1 MASGTQRQNYTASD
15 VILLLPK
22 FGDLD
27 SDIRFMSLVDLCNIL
42 NAGPPTLLQNDYNTT
57 AKVIDCLLKSLDDTN
72 GDVQSQALKSI
83 GPLGLKAPPEIL
95 CPFMEKL
102 TNLETTK
109 SLDSSIPA
117 TATRTLVVSF
127 PRPVTGIEPSKPA
140 RDAYSAI
147 SKVLIPRL
155 LGYLVIP
162 HGIKGLPEPP
172 RGLLEID
179 PEKGT
184 NVDAVDLL
192 YETVRCFGP
201 MLQDVEKQALQ
212 KRLTEI
218 LDDDHT
224 GNIVKKKVVTVISIL
239 ALYFSDNLLNKFIS
253 TTTDRFQDPD
263 STPEKRRLLISM
275 LGSVARSIP
284 RRLGPYIQ
292 HLASYVL
299 HPLSR
304 DYPNSDFEDFDE
316 DGAGNQAMEDV
327 KEAALITLEDFLASC
342 SNEMRPFTSEA
353 LDAGLRYVV
362 YDPSTALDDEDEE
375 MDEMQSDDGEVNDEF
390 GLEDEDF
397 EEDAAMSE
405 GDDSSWK
412 IRRCAAKV
420 LYTLISTRGSGDLLE
435 NGTLYERVAPILIK
449 CFKEREES
457 VRLEILS
464 TLAALVR
471 KTGEAGSAMT
481 ASHDDEGYASGSQIA
496 NSRKRRRGG
505 SDASMFDTKVPMLSR
520 DMVSPTESPS
530 PTSGPCADLARL
542 SSSIVRGVVKLLK
555 QSSIVTKQA
564 TVTLLKDFV
573 LVQHGG
579 LTEHLGQIIDPLMDA
594 TRSSSTSFG
603 VHGIISSGGAA
614 SATGNPLRIEA
625 LELLR
630 AICDTHATR
639 YLGPY
644 MARIVPGMLL
654 AVNDKYP
661 KVSGEAI
668 SVAESVVKSI
678 TPPRSSG
685 SEGQLQIYLENIFD
699 TVLDVVR
706 ANETDLEVRQSAIH
720 TLGTTLARSSGSNTS
735 KLLPAAKRSQGMDV
749 LQERLKNETT
759 RVSAIQAIDS
769 IVQSSMYKEELRP
782 TWVQGISLELAGQL
796 RKSDRNLRA
805 SSLVALKHLTGN
817 PAALECLDNKTTES
831 VAELVLP
838 VIEVDSLGLL
848 GLAMSVTADLAKL
861 RPREVVENDLNR
873 ALCAIVVTPLTGTTL
888 EGFLGLVEAIGTSGA
903 GQPLMHMLLRD
914 VGVSGD
920 PGIVGSA
927 IGTLLVSGGSSVLV
941 SITDIMKELRHAQ
954 DDQRK
959 CLALSILGEASLR
972 LKQSSPLQPKDF
984 LEHFNSKSDQV
995 PRAAAVALG
1004 RAGAGNSTV
1013 YLPIIL
1019 EGMENSEDMQLL
1031 LLHSVKEIL
1040 QYANK
1045 SSIDLNSYTAE
1056 IWKKL
1061 MKISE
1066 SEDNKAIGAECVGR
1080 LISIEPKRY
1089 LPSLQE
1095 YLQDPAPSVRGMAI
1109 QALRFAL
1116 TDADETFDEV
1126 LKPLLTQMLSTML
1139 NDAELEN
1146 RRLALITLN
1155 AATQNKA
1162 NLVLPHLSQ
1171 LLPLVM
1177 KESEL
1182 NPTLVREVQ
1191 MGPFKHKV
1199 DDGLEIRKSAYETL
1213 HALMETAFPRMS
1225 ASDLFDRVVAG
1236 LQDDHEI
1243 RMLCNLML
1251 TKLTVLDPE
1260 ETLRRLDSIA
1270 ERYQG
1275 ILSIKLK
1282 DNAVKQDVEK
1292 AQEANVDVLRVT
1304 VRLQTAFQGS
1314 LSSTGHTSA
1323 QIWKA
1328 YREWVGKEFKTQ
1340 LQAAES
1346 SVKFQ
1351 R

>member
-15 VILLLPK
+15 VMLLLPK

-83 GPLGLKAPPEIL
+83 GPLASKAPPEII
-95 CPFMEKL
+95 CPFIEKL

-127 PRPVTGIEPSKPA
+127 ARPVSGIEPSKPA

-155 LGYLVIP
+155 LGYIVIP
-162 HGIKGLPEPP
+162 HGIRGLPDPP

-179 PEKGT
+179 SEKGT

-192 YETVRCFGP
+192 HETVRCFGP

-212 KRLTEI
+212 KRLNEI

-224 GNIVKKKVVTVISIL
+224 GNVVKKKVVTVISIL
-239 ALYFSDNLLNKFIS
+239 AVYFSDALLNTFIS
-253 TTTDRFQDPD
+253 NTTERFRDPNLA
-263 STPEKRRLLISM
+263 PEKTRLLISM

-292 HLASYVL
+292 HLAPDIL
-299 HPLSR
+299 APLSR
-304 DYPNSDFEDFDE
+304 DYQDEDSEDIDE
-316 DGAGNQAMEDV
+316 DGVVNQAMEDV

-342 SNEMRPFTSEA
+342 SNEMRPFTDEA
-353 LDAGLRYVV
+353 LSAGLSYAI
-362 YDPSTALDDEDEE
+362 YDPSTALNDEDEE
-375 MDEMQSDDGEVNDEF
+375 MDEMQSDDAEENDEF

-412 IRRCAAKV
+412 VRRCAAKV
-420 LYTLISTRGSGDLLE
+420 LHTIISTRGNGDLLE
-435 NGTLYERVAPILIK
+435 NGTLYERVAPVLIK

-457 VRLEILS
+457 VRLEIIT

-471 KTGEAGSAMT
+471 KTGEGGLGTMT
-481 ASHDDEGYASGSQIA
+481 SHDDEGYASGSQIS

-505 SDASMFDTKVPMLSR
+505 SDASMFDTQVPMFPKG
-520 DMVSPTESPS
+520 MMSPTESPS
-530 PTSGPCADLARL
+530 PTSGPRADLARL
-542 SSSIVRGVVKLLK
+542 SSSIVRGAVKLLK
-555 QSSIVTKQA
+555 QSSIPTKQA

-579 LTEHLGQIIDPLMDA
+579 LIEHLGQIIDPLMDA
-594 TRSSSTSFG
+594 IKSSGTSFG
-603 VHGIISSGGAA
+603 IHSIASSGGSA
-614 SATGNPLRIEA
+614 SATGNSLRIEA

-639 YLGPY
+639 YIGSY

-654 AVNDKYP
+654 AVNDKYS

-668 SVAESVVKSI
+668 SVAESVVKTI
-678 TPPRSSG
+678 TPPRASG
-685 SEGQLQIYLENIFD
+685 SEVQLQIHLENIFD
-699 TVLDVVR
+699 TVLNIVR

-720 TLGTTLARSSGSNTS
+720 TLGTTLARSSGSNAS
-735 KLLPAAKRSQGMDV
+735 KLLPAAKRSQAMDV

-759 RVSAIQAIDS
+759 RISAVQAIDS
-769 IVQSSMYKEELRP
+769 IVQFSMYKEELRP
-782 TWVQGISLELAGQL
+782 TWVQGVSLELAGQL

-805 SSLVALKHLTGN
+805 SSLVALKHLTAN
-817 PAALECLDNKTTES
+817 PAALERLDDKTIDS
-831 VAELVLP
+831 VAEMVLP
-838 VIEVDSLGLL
+838 VIDVDSLGLL
-848 GLAMSVTADLAKL
+848 GLAMSVTADLAK
-861 RPREVVENDLNR
+861 RSPRRVVNDDLNR
-873 ALCAIVVTPLTGTTL
+873 ALCAIVVTPLAGTTL
-888 EGFLGLVEAIGTSGA
+888 EGFLGLVAAIGTSGA
-903 GQPLMHMLLRD
+903 GQPLMQILLKD

-920 PGIVGSA
+920 PGVVGSA
-927 IGTLLVSGGSSVLV
+927 IGTLLASGGSSVGV
-941 SITDIMKELRHAQ
+941 SIKDIVNELRHAQ

-959 CLALSILGEASLR
+959 CLALSVLGEASLR
-972 LKQSSPLQPKDF
+972 LGQLSPLQPKDF
-984 LEHFNSKSDQV
+984 LEYFNSKSDQI

-1004 RAGAGNSTV
+1004 RAGAGNSTL
-1013 YLPIIL
+1013 YLPVIL
-1019 EGMENSEDMQLL
+1019 SGMDNSEDMQLL
-1031 LLHSVKEIL
+1031 LLHSIKEIL
-1040 QYANK
+1040 QYSSK
-1045 SSIDLNSYTAE
+1045 SSVDLNSYTAE
-1056 IWKKL
+1056 IWNKL

-1080 LISIEPKRY
+1080 LISIEPRRY
-1089 LPSLQE
+1089 LASLQE
-1095 YLQDPAPSVRGMAI
+1095 YLQDSTPSVRGMVI
-1109 QALRFAL
+1109 QAVRFAL

-1126 LKPLLTQMLSTML
+1126 LKPLLVRMLSTML
-1139 NDAELEN
+1139 NDSELEN

-1177 KESEL
+1177 KESML

-1213 HALMETAFPRMS
+1213 HALMETAFARMS

-1251 TKLTVLDPE
+1251 TKLIILDPE

-1270 ERYQG
+1270 QHYQA
-1275 ILSIKLK
+1275 ILSTKLK
-1282 DNAVKQDVEK
+1282 DNAVKQEVEK

-1314 LSSTGHTSA
+1314 LSSTGHNAA
-1323 QIWKA
+1323 QVWKA
-1328 YREWVGKEFKTQ
+1328 YWDWVGKEFKAQ

>member
-1 MASGTQRQNYTASD
+1 MATGTQRQNYTASD
-15 VILLLPK
+15 VMLLLPK

-42 NAGPPTLLQNDYNTT
+42 NAGPPSLLHNDYSTT

-127 PRPVTGIEPSKPA
+127 PHPVSGIEPSKPT
-140 RDAYSAI
+140 RDAYGAI

-162 HGIKGLPEPP
+162 HGIKGLPDPP

-179 PEKGT
+179 SAKGT

-192 YETVRCFGP
+192 HETVRCFGP

-224 GNIVKKKVVTVISIL
+224 GNVVKKKVVTVISIL
-239 ALYFSDNLLNKFIS
+239 AVYFSDVLLDAFIS
-253 TTTDRFQDPD
+253 NTTDRFQDPD
-263 STPEKRRLLISM
+263 LSPEKRRLLISM
-275 LGSVARSIP
+275 LGSVARSVP

-292 HLASYVL
+292 HLASDVL
-299 HPLSR
+299 APLSR
-304 DYPNSDFEDFDE
+304 DDQDPDSEDIDE
-316 DGAGNQAMEDV
+316 DGVVDQAMEDV

-342 SNEMRPFTSEA
+342 SNEMRPFTNEA

-362 YDPSTALDDEDEE
+362 YDPSMALNDEDEE
-375 MDEMQSDDGEVNDEF
+375 MDETQSNDSEENDEF

-397 EEDAAMSE
+397 EEDTAMSE

-412 IRRCAAKV
+412 VRRCAAKV
-420 LYTLISTRGSGDLLE
+420 LYTIISTRGSGDLLE
-435 NGTLYERVAPILIK
+435 NGTLYERVAPVLVK

-471 KTGEAGSAMT
+471 KTGEGGLVLT
-481 ASHDDEGYASGSQIA
+481 ASHDDEGYASGSQIS

-505 SDASMFDTKVPMLSR
+505 SDASMFDTKVPIFPRGM
-520 DMVSPTESPS
+520 MSPTESPS
-530 PTSGPCADLARL
+530 PTSGPRADLARL

-555 QSSIVTKQA
+555 QSSIPTKQA

-579 LTEHLGQIIDPLMDA
+579 LIEHLGQIIDPLMDA
-594 TRSSSTSFG
+594 IKSSGTSFS
-603 VHGIISSGGAA
+603 VHSITTSGGAA
-614 SATGNPLRIEA
+614 SATGNSLRIEA

-644 MARIVPGMLL
+644 MARIVPGMLH

-668 SVAESVVKSI
+668 SVAESVIKTI

-685 SEGQLQIYLENIFD
+685 AEIPLQTYLENIFD

-720 TLGTTLARSSGSNTS
+720 TLGTTLARSSGSNAS
-735 KLLPAAKRSQGMDV
+735 KLLPTAKRSQAMDV

-759 RVSAIQAIDS
+759 RISAVQAIDS
-769 IVQSSMYKEELRP
+769 VVQSSMYTEDLRP
-782 TWVQGISLELAGQL
+782 TWVQGVSLELAGQL

-817 PAALECLDNKTTES
+817 PATLERLDNKTIES

-838 VIEVDSLGLL
+838 VIDVDSLGLL
-848 GLAMSVTADLAKL
+848 GLAMSVIADLAK
-861 RPREVVENDLNR
+861 RSPKQVVKDNLNR
-873 ALCAIVVTPLTGTTL
+873 SLCATVVTPLAGTTL

-903 GQPLMHMLLRD
+903 GQPLMHMLLRN

-927 IGTLLVSGGSSVLV
+927 IGTLLVSGGSSVGV
-941 SITDIMKELRHAQ
+941 SIKDITKELQHAQ

-972 LKQSSPLQPKDF
+972 LGQLSSLQPKDF
-984 LEHFNSKSDQV
+984 LEYFESKSDQV

-1004 RAGAGNSTV
+1004 RAGAGNSAV
-1013 YLPIIL
+1013 YLPVIL
-1019 EGMENSEDMQLL
+1019 SGMDNSEDMQLL

-1040 QYANK
+1040 QCSSK
-1045 SSIDLNSYTAE
+1045 SSIDLNSYTAD

-1061 MKISE
+1061 MKTSE

-1095 YLQDPAPSVRGMAI
+1095 YLQDSTPSVRGMAI

-1126 LKPLLTQMLSTML
+1126 LKPLLVRMLSTML

-1162 NLVLPHLSQ
+1162 SLVLPYLSQ

-1177 KESEL
+1177 KESEP
-1182 NPTLVREVQ
+1182 NSALVREVQ

-1213 HALMETAFPRMS
+1213 HALMETAFTRMS
-1225 ASDLFDRVVAG
+1225 ASDLFDRVIAG

-1251 TKLTVLDPE
+1251 TKLIVLDPE

-1304 VRLQTAFQGS
+1304 ARLQTAFQGS
-1314 LSSTGHTSA
+1314 LGSTGHNSA

-1328 YREWVGKEFKTQ
+1328 YREWVGKEFKPQ

-1351 R
+1351 Q

>member
-1 MASGTQRQNYTASD
+1 
-15 VILLLPK
+15 
-22 FGDLD
+22 
-27 SDIRFMSLVDLCNIL
+27 
-42 NAGPPTLLQNDYNTT
+42 
-57 AKVIDCLLKSLDDTN
+57 
-72 GDVQSQALKSI
+72 
-83 GPLGLKAPPEIL
+83 
-95 CPFMEKL
+95 MEKL

-109 SLDSSIPA
+109 SLDSSMPA

-127 PRPVTGIEPSKPA
+127 PRPISGVEPSKPA
-140 RDAYSAI
+140 RDAYGAI

-162 HGIKGLPEPP
+162 HGIKGLPDPP

-179 PEKGT
+179 SEKGT

-192 YETVRCFGP
+192 HETVRCFGP

-224 GNIVKKKVVTVISIL
+224 GNVVKKKVVTVLSIL
-239 ALYFSDNLLNKFIS
+239 AVYFSDGLLDAFIS
-253 TTTDRFQDPD
+253 NTTDRFQDPD
-263 STPEKRRLLISM
+263 LALEKRRLLISM

-284 RRLGPYIQ
+284 RRLGPYIKY
-292 HLASYVL
+292 LASDIL
-299 HPLSR
+299 GPLSR
-304 DYPNSDFEDFDE
+304 DYQDPGFEDIDE
-316 DGAGNQAMEDV
+316 DGVVNQAMEDV

-342 SNEMRPFTSEA
+342 SNEMRPFTNEA

-362 YDPSTALDDEDEE
+362 YDPSTALNDEDEE
-375 MDEMQSDDGEVNDEF
+375 MDETESNDGEENDEF

-420 LYTLISTRGSGDLLE
+420 LYTIISTRGNGDLLE
-435 NGTLYERVAPILIK
+435 NGTLYERVAPVLVK

-457 VRLEILS
+457 VRLEVLS

-471 KTGEAGSAMT
+471 KTGEGGLVLT
-481 ASHDDEGYASGSQIA
+481 ASHDDEGYASGSQIS

-505 SDASMFDTKVPMLSR
+505 SDASMFDTKVPMFPR
-520 DMVSPTESPS
+520 GMMSPTESPS
-530 PTSGPCADLARL
+530 PTSGPRADLARL

-555 QSSIVTKQA
+555 QSSIPTKQA

-579 LTEHLGQIIDPLMDA
+579 LIEYLGQIIDPLMDA
-594 TRSSSTSFG
+594 IKSSGTSFG
-603 VHGIISSGGAA
+603 VHSITTSGGAA
-614 SATGNPLRIEA
+614 SATGNSLRIEA

-630 AICDTHATR
+630 AICDTHVTR

-654 AVNDKYP
+654 AINDKYP

-668 SVAESVVKSI
+668 SVAESVVKTI

-685 SEGQLQIYLENIFD
+685 AEIPLQTYFENIFD

-720 TLGTTLARSSGSNTS
+720 TLGTTLARSSGSNAS
-735 KLLPAAKRSQGMDV
+735 KLLPAAKRSQAMDV

-759 RVSAIQAIDS
+759 RISAVQAIDCV
-769 IVQSSMYKEELRP
+769 VQSSMYMEELKP
-782 TWVQGISLELAGQL
+782 TWVQGVSLELAGQL

-817 PAALECLDNKTTES
+817 TATLERLDNKTVES
-831 VAELVLP
+831 VAEMVFP
-838 VIEVDSLGLL
+838 VIDVDSLGLL
-848 GLAMSVTADLAKL
+848 GLAMSVIADLAK
-861 RPREVVENDLNR
+861 RSPKHVVNDNLNQS
-873 ALCAIVVTPLTGTTL
+873 LCAIVVKPLAGTTL

-903 GQPLMHMLLRD
+903 GQPLMHMLLRN

-927 IGTLLVSGGSSVLV
+927 IGTLLVSGGSSVGV
-941 SITDIMKELRHAQ
+941 SIKDITKELRHAQ

-972 LKQSSPLQPKDF
+972 LGQSSPLQPKDF
-984 LEHFNSKSDQV
+984 LEYFNSKSNQV

-1013 YLPIIL
+1013 YLPVIL
-1019 EGMENSEDMQLL
+1019 SGMDNSEDMQLL

-1040 QYANK
+1040 QCSNK
-1045 SSIDLNSYTAE
+1045 SFIELDSYTAD

-1061 MKISE
+1061 MKTSE
-1066 SEDNKAIGAECVGR
+1066 SEDNKAIGAECLGR

-1089 LPSLQE
+1089 LPSLQVVF
-1095 YLQDPAPSVRGMAI
+1095 AFPSCRRLLKLIITRSTCKTRRRPFVVWPFKLS
-1109 QALRFAL
+1109 ALLLRM
-1116 TDADETFDEV
+1116 
-1126 LKPLLTQMLSTML
+1126 PMRLLT
-1139 NDAELEN
+1139 
-1146 RRLALITLN
+1146 
-1155 AATQNKA
+1155 K
-1162 NLVLPHLSQ
+1162 
-1171 LLPLVM
+1171 
-1177 KESEL
+1177 
-1182 NPTLVREVQ
+1182 
-1191 MGPFKHKV
+1191 
-1199 DDGLEIRKSAYETL
+1199 
-1213 HALMETAFPRMS
+1213 
-1225 ASDLFDRVVAG
+1225 
-1236 LQDDHEI
+1236 
-1243 RMLCNLML
+1243 C
-1251 TKLTVLDPE
+1251 
-1260 ETLRRLDSIA
+1260 
-1270 ERYQG
+1270 
-1275 ILSIKLK
+1275 
-1282 DNAVKQDVEK
+1282 
-1292 AQEANVDVLRVT
+1292 
-1304 VRLQTAFQGS
+1304 
-1314 LSSTGHTSA
+1314 
-1323 QIWKA
+1323 
-1328 YREWVGKEFKTQ
+1328 
-1340 LQAAES
+1340 
-1346 SVKFQ
+1346 
-1351 R
+1351 